1 MFRWLGNSTL
11 RRFLLG
17 LVLVTYLPVVS
28 ATVACQIACAMQMGH
43 HASAHESGHSGAQPG
58 ATPPAAHEAAHL
70 AHAGPCNLASVPTMC
85 TADFCLFDHRTAA
98 RLESPADTHPAS
110 YVGPPP
116 EHKPRT

>member
-1 MFRWLGNSTL
+1 MFRWLAGSRL
-11 RRFLLG
+11 RRITLG

-28 ATVACQIACAMQMGH
+28 ATVACQIACATQMGTH
-43 HASAHESGHSGAQPG
+43 SSAHESGHGVAN
-58 ATPPAAHEAAHL
+58 PASIHEASHL

-85 TADFCLFDHRTAA
+85 TAGFRLFDHRTAS
-98 RLESPADTHPAS
+98 RLELRADIHPAS